1 MPQSL
6 KRLWYRPRAL
16 NLGFEMSMNPSFA
29 LEGPQSGS
37 ESLTGHVLNGGVRP
51 TESCLSCRFASL
63 KLHYTSHNSS
73 YTDTA
78 APYRLL
84 YD

>member
-16 NLGFEMSMNPSFA
+16 NLGFEMSMNPSLK

-37 ESLTGHVLNGGVRP
+37 ESLTGHVL
-51 TESCLSCRFASL
+51 
-63 KLHYTSHNSS
+63 K
-73 YTDTA
+73 
-78 APYRLL
+78 RLL
-84 YD
+84 APSLLNAYFGAILGLLYGPKVSVPPPAICFV